1 MRLQTR
7 GDLVLRPAWM
17 VGRLVA
23 AASLGVA
30 LVVAG
35 VPSVAVAASFV
46 VNATNDA
53 VDVNPGDGRCRTA
66 AGTCTLRAAVMETN
80 ALGGADT
87 VTLPAGTYTL
97 SIVGAARDA
106 SAGDLNITDALTLT
120 GAGATSTMITATA
133 SPVGNCFETFGDR
146 LLRVAGSLKL
156 SKVTLTGG
164 CANQGG
170 ALFVRG
176 SATLTTVAIRG
187 NSGDSAGSGVYVA
200 SAGSLTMTGGSLAN
214 NRLPDF
220 DNGGG
225 ALANA
230 GIAKLQGVAVTG
242 NRGGLYGAGGI
253 WNIGSGTL
261 ALVGGTVADNLTD
274 GEQIGGGGLRND
286 GKLTISKTAFLRNQA
301 SMAKWIGGGAILNFG
316 TLTASNARLD
326 ANSAPSGGGAV
337 YNLGTITLRRVTF
350 TNNSTR
356 VKGIEAIRAGGGGLS
371 NAGKAT
377 LQDVIFRN
385 NTVVGEPDPS
395 TSIDSTSI
403 DGGAID
409 HFVWCCPEL
418 RLAPPASL
426 SASKVTLVGNTT
438 KGSGGGLWSD
448 APFSLVN
455 VTIANNQAA
464 TGSGVANKAP
474 AGLGKLVNV
483 TVARNVAAAG
493 GASIATDTALRLS
506 NTIVAKKP
514 DTPGTDCAGPI
525 DSVGGNLARDTS
537 CQAEQSGV
545 NPGLASTLAKS
556 NGSYTPVLLL
566 LAGSAAIDRGYGP
579 GCPAKDQ
586 RNIVRPIDGDRDG
599 RATCDVGAVE
609 YKP

>member
-1 MRLQTR
+1 MAR
-7 GDLVLRPAWM
+7 GESQVLRLAWM

-30 LVVAG
+30 LTVTG
-35 VPSVAVAASFV
+35 VPSIAVAASFV

-97 SIVGAARDA
+97 SIAGAAMDA
-106 SAGDLNITDALTLT
+106 SAGDLNITDALTMT
-120 GAGATSTMITATA
+120 GAGATSTVITATA

-176 SATLTTVAIRG
+176 SATLTSVIIRG
-187 NSGDSAGSGVYVA
+187 NSGDTSGSGVYVA

-253 WNIGSGTL
+253 WNSGTGTL

-274 GEQIGGGGLRND
+274 GDHFGGGGLLNH
-286 GKLTISKTAFLRNQA
+286 GKLTISRTAFLRNQA
-301 SMAKWIGGGAILNFG
+301 SIANWVGGGAILNFG
-316 TLTASNARLD
+316 TLTATNATFD

-337 YNLGTITLRRVTF
+337 YNLGTITLKRVTF
-350 TNNSTR
+350 INNSTR
-356 VKGIEAIRAGGGGLS
+356 AKGGDSISRGGGGLS

-385 NTVVGEPDPS
+385 NTVVGESDPS
-395 TSIDSTSI
+395 IEI
-403 DGGAID
+403 DGGAIN
-409 HFVWCCPEL
+409 HFVWCCPETGIL
-418 RLAPPASL
+418 PPTPYL

-455 VTIANNQAA
+455 VTITNNQAA
-464 TGSGVANKAP
+464 TGSGIANKAP
-474 AGLGKLVNV
+474 AGLGRLGNV

-493 GASIATDTALRLS
+493 GASVDTETSLRLS
-506 NTIVAKKP
+506 NTIVARASGS
-514 DTPGTDCAGPI
+514 PGSDCAGPI
-525 DSVGGNLARDTS
+525 DSAGGNLASDMSCNLTS
-537 CQAEQSGV
+537 VDQSGV
-545 NPGLASTLAKS
+545 DPRLASTLAKS

-566 LAGSAAIDRGYGP
+566 LAASPAVDRGTGP

-586 RNIVRPIDGDRDG
+586 RNIIRPIDGDGDG
-599 RATCDVGAVE
+599 RATCDAGAVE

>member
-1 MRLQTR
+1 MLRLPS
-7 GDLVLRPAWM
+7 LLLRIA
-17 VGRLVA
+17 VA
-23 AASLGVA
+23 VCLG
-30 LVVAG
+30 LTLGVAG
-35 VPSVAVAASFV
+35 VPSAALAASFTVNDTSDV
-46 VNATNDA
+46 VDI
-53 VDVNPGDGRCRTA
+53 NPGDGRCRTA

-97 SIVGAARDA
+97 SIIGAARDA
-106 SAGDLNITDALTLT
+106 SAGDLNITDALTLA
-120 GAGATSTMITATA
+120 GAGATSTVITATG
-133 SPVGNCFETFGDR
+133 SPIGSCFETFGDR
-146 LLRVAGSLKL
+146 LLRVVGSLKL

-164 CANQGG
+164 CADQGG

-176 SATLTTVAIRG
+176 WATLTSVAIRG

-286 GKLTISKTAFLRNQA
+286 GKLTISRTAFLRNQA
-301 SMAKWIGGGAILNFG
+301 SMAKFIGGGAILNFG

-418 RLAPPASL
+418 GPLPPTASL

-438 KGSGGGLWSD
+438 NGDGGGLWSD

-455 VTIANNQAA
+455 VTIANNRAA
-464 TGSGVANKAP
+464 TGSGIANKAP
-474 AGLGKLVNV
+474 AELGRLVNV

-493 GASIATDTALRLS
+493 GASLASQTSLTLS

-525 DSVGGNLARDTS
+525 YSVGGNLASDTS
-537 CQAEQSGV
+537 CHAEQSGV
-545 NPGLASTLAKS
+545 SPRLASTLATS

-566 LAGSAAIDRGYGP
+566 LAGSPAIDRGFGL
-579 GCPAKDQ
+579 GCPSKDQ
-586 RNIVRPIDGDRDG
+586 RNVDRPLDGDGDG
-599 RATCDVGAVE
+599 RAICDVGAVE
-609 YKP
+609 RRP